1 VTSVAYGT
9 TVVYGIRNCDT
20 VTKAR
25 RWLDGQ
31 GIAYRFHDFRRDGL
45 ELARVER
52 WLVEL
57 GWEQLINRRGI
68 TWRQLDANIRDRAAT
83 TAPELL
89 RVKGQLGADGSSVA
103 RTERDLKQLFPQES
117 WRDLH
122 LQIIYYGR
130 EHCSARGCDGT
141 RCDICR
147 TCYPRRKRPLVTRKA

>member
-1 VTSVAYGT
+1 MTSVAYGT

-25 RWLDGQ
+25 RWLDDQ

-57 GWEQLINRRGI
+57 GWEQLINRRGT

-89 RVKGQLGADGSSVA
+89 RQYPTLIRRPVLEQGERIHLGFSPDAYQHIF
-103 RTERDLKQLFPQES
+103 R
-117 WRDLH
+117 
-122 LQIIYYGR
+122 
-130 EHCSARGCDGT
+130 SA
-141 RCDICR
+141 
-147 TCYPRRKRPLVTRKA
+147 

>member
-1 VTSVAYGT
+1 MTSVAYGT

-89 RVKGQLGADGSSVA
+89 RQYPTLIRRPVLEQGERIHLGFSPDAYQHIF
-103 RTERDLKQLFPQES
+103 R
-117 WRDLH
+117 
-122 LQIIYYGR
+122 
-130 EHCSARGCDGT
+130 SA
-141 RCDICR
+141 
-147 TCYPRRKRPLVTRKA
+147 